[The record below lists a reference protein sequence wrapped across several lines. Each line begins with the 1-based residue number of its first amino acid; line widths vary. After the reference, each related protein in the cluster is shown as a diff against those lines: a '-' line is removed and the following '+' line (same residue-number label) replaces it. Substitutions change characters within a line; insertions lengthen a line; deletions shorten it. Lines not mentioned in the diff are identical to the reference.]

1 MPLAGLIDFLDPYNS
16 KHERGLE
23 WPRIGHST
31 FAIQPKETRM
41 GASGQNNRIDNIE
54 FNVADIARSK
64 RFYGDVFGWTFTD
77 YGPTYSEFT
86 DGRLTGGFTTGEAV
100 RPGGPLVILY
110 GDDLAATRQR
120 ITAAGGRI
128 SRDEFTFPGGSRFHF
143 TDLDGYELAVW
154 AAAK

>member
-1 MPLAGLIDFLDPYNS
+1 MPLAGLIDFSDPYNS

-23 WPRIGHST
+23 WPRICHST
-31 FAIQPKETRM
+31 LAIQPKETRM

-100 RPGGPLVILY
+100 RPGGPL
-110 GDDLAATRQR
+110 
-120 ITAAGGRI
+120 
-128 SRDEFTFPGGSRFHF
+128 
-143 TDLDGYELAVW
+143 
-154 AAAK
+154 